1 MFHVREIS
9 MRETTPAAM
18 PPCFDKWCQ
27 KFDNLLRTKA
37 QKREFRHYLG
47 GLLGES
53 ERKNLSQMARDA
65 VEVTYHQL
73 HHFLTEATWSAEKIN
88 ERRLEV
94 MNKCSQTRISRG
106 FSLIIDD
113 SGHRKSGNFTAGVGR
128 QYIGEIGRTSRDSE
142 ETSECV
148 SSKTDNG
155 NVVVTTHLYDGK
167 KSLPLDIELY
177 QHGNSLPEGK
187 KDPEFKKKPTLALE
201 LLDKSLNRGY
211 RPGIVLIDSAY
222 GNNTSFL
229 KELEQK
235 ELKYIG
241 GIAKNRNLLFKTSSG
256 KLDTIRID
264 EYTQWISESEFK
276 KIEVEGTKAKT
287 VWVAIISAEIS
298 RIEGQRKIAIVMNA
312 PVFEDAEDIDYLIT
326 NAEEEIVTEQW
337 IVDTYSQRNWVEVF
351 YREAK
356 GWLGLSEYQVREK
369 KGLERHFILVFC
381 AYTFILWHK
390 LTGGLRRR
398 WANKPINTFPQA
410 LEAFR
415 TAVSFR
421 FVRWLNHNCDVFTNY
436 RASLGFVW
444 A

>member
-1 MFHVREIS
+1 MK
-9 MRETTPAAM
+9 ETTPAAM
-18 PPCFDKWCQ
+18 PPCFDRWCK
-27 KFDNLLRTKA
+27 KFDDLLRTKA
-37 QKREFRHYLG
+37 QKREFRHYVG

-53 ERKNLSQMARDA
+53 DRKNVSQMARDA
-65 VEVTYHQL
+65 VEVTYHKL
-73 HHFLTEATWSAEKIN
+73 HHFLTEATWSAERIN

-94 MNKCSQTRISRG
+94 MSKCNQTRISRG
-106 FSLIIDD
+106 FSLIVDD

-128 QYIGEIGRTSRDSE
+128 QYIGEIG
-142 ETSECV
+142 
-148 SSKTDNG
+148 KTDNG

-201 LLDKSLNRGY
+201 LIDKSLTRRY
-211 RPGIVLIDSAY
+211 RPGIVLVDSSY

-229 KELEQK
+229 KELEERK
-235 ELKYIG
+235 LNYIG
-241 GIAKNRNLLFKTSSG
+241 GIAKNRNILFKDSAG
-256 KLDTIRID
+256 KTDTIRID
-264 EYTQWISESEFK
+264 EYAQWICSEEFK
-276 KIEVEGTKAKT
+276 KIQIPGEKPRT
-287 VWVAIISAEIS
+287 VWVAIIEVEIS
-298 RIEGQRKIAIVMNA
+298 KLIGQRKIAIVMSA
-312 PVFEDAEDIDYLIT
+312 PVFEDAEDIDYLVT
-326 NAEEEIVTEQW
+326 NVEGEKVTEEW
-337 IVDTYSQRNWVEVF
+337 IIETYGQRNWVEVF

-369 KGLERHFILVFC
+369 KSLSRHFILVFC

-398 WANKPINTFPQA
+398 WANKSLDTFPEA

-415 TAVSFR
+415 TAISYR
-421 FVRWLNHNCDVFTNY
+421 FVEWLNQNRHVYTAY
-436 RASLGFVW
+436 KASCGFVW